1 VASIEKRIRNGRTTY
16 RVRYR
21 DPAGHQRSKVF
32 TRKTD
37 ADRWLHENET
47 AKGNNA

>member
-1 VASIEKRIRNGRTTY
+1 LATVEKRVRNGRTTY

-21 DPAGHQRSKVF
+21 DLVGRQRSKVF
-32 TRKTD
+32 DRSVD
-37 ADRWLHENET
+37 AKRWLHENET